1 MPVEIMR
8 ARATMPESLHSRGQ
22 SPQLPLQIGLQDDST
37 FDNFLARDAVAP
49 LLDSMTRP
57 RSEPLQF
64 LHGAAG
70 EGKSH
75 LLQALCHATQGA
87 VYLPLSALL
96 DSPANE
102 VLQDLESS
110 ALLALDELEVI
121 AGRSDWEE
129 ALFHLINR
137 ARVAQCPLWIAARRP
152 ANDLGVQ
159 LADLSSRLAGGVT
172 WAIAAASDGDKQE
185 ILQFR
190 AQRRGL
196 LLPEPVAQ
204 YLCSRE
210 SRALSDLMGAL
221 DRLDRAS
228 LQLQRPLTVPL
239 VREVMAW

>member
-1 MPVEIMR
+1 MS
-8 ARATMPESLHSRGQ
+8 ESTQILDQSR
-22 SPQLPLQIGLQDDST
+22 QLALQIGLQDETT
-37 FDNFLARDAVAP
+37 FDNFLVREPLAP
-49 LLDSMTRP
+49 LLDSMSRP

-64 LHGAAG
+64 LHGGAD

-75 LLQALCHATQGA
+75 LLQALCHATEGSL
-87 VYLPLSALL
+87 YLPLAVLL
-96 DSPANE
+96 ESPPGD

-110 ALLALDELEVI
+110 SLLALDNLEVI
-121 AGRSDWEE
+121 AGRPDWEE

-137 ARVAQCPLWIAARRP
+137 ARAAQCPLWIAARRP
-152 ANDLGVQ
+152 ANDLAVQ

-172 WAIAAASDGDKQE
+172 WAIVAASDGEKQA

-196 LLPEPVAQ
+196 MLAESVAQ

-210 SRALSDLMGAL
+210 SRALSDLLETL
-221 DRLDRAS
+221 DLLDRAS

-239 VREVMAW
+239 VREVMGW

>member
-1 MPVEIMR
+1 MMPDS
-8 ARATMPESLHSRGQ
+8 AHSRDQ
-22 SPQLPLQIGLQDDST
+22 SPQLPLQIGLEDDST
-37 FDNFLARDAVAP
+37 FDNFLARKALAP
-49 LLDSMTRP
+49 LLDSLSRP
-57 RSEPLQF
+57 NTEPLQF
-64 LHGAAG
+64 IHGAAG

-75 LLQALCHATQGA
+75 LLQALCHATEGA
-87 VYLPLSALL
+87 LYLPLCALL
-96 DSPANE
+96 DSPAKE

-110 ALLALDELEVI
+110 SLLALDELEAI

-137 ARVAQCPLWIAARRP
+137 ARATQCPLWIAARRP
-152 ANDLGVQ
+152 ATDLGVQ

-172 WAIAAASDGDKQE
+172 WAIGAASDDDKLE
-185 ILQFR
+185 ILKFR

-196 LLPEPVAQ
+196 LLPDAVAQ

-210 SRALSDLMGAL
+210 SRALCDLMGAL